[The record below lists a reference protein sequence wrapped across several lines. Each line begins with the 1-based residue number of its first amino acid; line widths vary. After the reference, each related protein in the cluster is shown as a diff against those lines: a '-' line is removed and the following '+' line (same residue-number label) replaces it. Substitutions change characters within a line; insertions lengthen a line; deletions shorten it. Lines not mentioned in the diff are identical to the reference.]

1 MNAFVMRDFDTPP
14 AVETVPTPQPGP
26 GEVLV
31 RVRAASVNG
40 FDLGVAAGML
50 RGMMEYRFPVVLGRD
65 FAGTVDAVGEGT
77 TRFTA
82 GDAVFGAVADP
93 STLFSGSFAEYLAV
107 PETAHLTR
115 IPDGVDVVQAG
126 ALGVAGAAA
135 LQAVDA
141 VAPKSGETVLVS
153 GATGGV
159 GAYAVQLAAAR
170 GATVIATATAGAAT
184 DFVGELGAAHAVDY
198 TGDLAAQVRAIAPD
212 GVDAVIHAAGDV
224 TELGAL
230 LAPGGHLASTRL
242 MSPDQAGLEGVSIT
256 AVMAN
261 PDAAA
266 LDLLAAEVAA
276 GRLRVPI
283 QRTYP
288 LAEAGQAFADFS
300 GALGKV
306 VIVIA

>member
-1 MNAFVMRDFDTPP
+1 MNAFVMHDYDTPP
-14 AVETVPTPQPGP
+14 VVDTVPTPQPGP

-40 FDLGVAAGML
+40 FDLGLVAGML
-50 RGMMEYRFPVVLGRD
+50 RGMMEYPFPVVLGRD
-65 FAGTVDAVGEGT
+65 FAGTVEAIGEGT
-77 TRFTA
+77 TRFAT

-93 STLFSGSFAEYLAV
+93 STLFSRSFAEYVAV
-107 PETAHLTR
+107 PEVPHLAR
-115 IPDGVDVVQAG
+115 IPAGVDIVQAG

-135 LQAVDA
+135 LQAIDA
-141 VAPKSGETVLVS
+141 VAPKAGETVLVS

-159 GAYAVQLAAAR
+159 GAYAVQLAASR
-170 GATVIATATAGAAT
+170 GATVIATAKAGDA
-184 DFVGELGAAHAVDY
+184 DFVAGLGAAHVVDY
-198 TGDLAAQVRAIAPD
+198 TGDLAAQVRAIAPE

-230 LAPGGHLASTRL
+230 LVPNGRLASVLL
-242 MSPDQAGLEGVSIT
+242 MSPDQAGLEGVQVT
-256 AVMAN
+256 PVMAN
-261 PDAAA
+261 PDATT
-266 LDLLAAEVAA
+266 LDRLAADVAA

-288 LAEAGQAFADFS
+288 LAQASQAFADFS

-306 VIVIA
+306 VIEFA

>member
-1 MNAFVMRDFDTPP
+1 MDAFVMRDFDAPP
-14 AVETVPTPQPGP
+14 TVAAVPTPQAGP

-40 FDLGVAAGML
+40 FDLGVVAGMF
-50 RGMMEYRFPVVLGRD
+50 RGMMEYPFPVVLGRD
-65 FAGTVDAVGEGT
+65 FAGTVEAVGEGAA
-77 TRFTA
+77 RFAA

-93 STLFSGSFAEYLAV
+93 STLFSRSFAEYVVV
-107 PETAHLTR
+107 PEAPHLAR
-115 IPDGVDVVQAG
+115 IPAGVDVVQAG

-135 LQAVDA
+135 LQAVEA
-141 VAPKSGETVLVS
+141 VAPHSGETVLVS

-170 GATVIATATAGAAT
+170 GATVIATAKAGAAA
-184 DFVGELGAAHAVDY
+184 DFVGGLGAAY
-198 TGDLAAQVRAIAPD
+198 TGDLAAQVRAIAPE

-230 LAPGGHLASTRL
+230 LAPHGRLASTLL
-242 MSPDQAGLEGVSIT
+242 MSPHQAGPEGVPVT

-261 PDAAA
+261 PDVTT
-266 LDLLAAEVAA
+266 LDRLAAEVAA
-276 GRLRVPI
+276 DRLRVPI

-288 LAEAGQAFADFS
+288 LDQAGQAFADFS

-306 VIVIA
+306 VIEMA